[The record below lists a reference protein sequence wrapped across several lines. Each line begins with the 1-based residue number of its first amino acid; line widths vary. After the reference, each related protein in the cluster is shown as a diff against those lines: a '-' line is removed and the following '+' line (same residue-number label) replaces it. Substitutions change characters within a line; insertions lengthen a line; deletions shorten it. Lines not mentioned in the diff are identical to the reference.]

1 LLDYLIEYL
10 RGGSGWL
17 HSKSDRA
24 GDTAATRVVT
34 VDQKRSGESVEQS
47 WGTGKFLVWRSG
59 CFGYSDGSCLCF
71 ALPGLSANPCAS
83 ADYPV
88 WIFLCSFIWSVFW
101 LWVFWCVFRLRH
113 EGGTYELLAR
123 KP

>member
-1 LLDYLIEYL
+1 MGSISAWLPSLRSTLHQSGAVFVAGFCCGCFVSHWIHSLLDYLIEYL

-47 WGTGKFLVWRSG
+47 WCTGNFLV
-59 CFGYSDGSCLCF
+59 
-71 ALPGLSANPCAS
+71 
-83 ADYPV
+83 
-88 WIFLCSFIWSVFW
+88 
-101 LWVFWCVFRLRH
+101 
-113 EGGTYELLAR
+113 
-123 KP
+123 